1 MSAEPGRLLVA
12 NRGEIALRVFRAAQ
26 SMGVATVGVRS
37 QDDDGA
43 LHADRCDDL
52 VVLPGSGPAAYL
64 DIAAILAAA
73 GESGATAIHPGYG
86 FLSENAGFARAC
98 GKADI
103 TFVGSAAETLEL
115 FGDKGRARQ
124 LAVDHDV
131 PVLPGTTGPT
141 SPEQILDFLTAQD
154 SPVMLKAVAGG
165 GGRGTRVVRSAEQLP
180 EAYEQCRAEAV
191 SAFGVGDLYVERLLT
206 GARHVEVQLV
216 GDGTGAVVHLWDRDC
231 TLQRRHQKLV
241 EIAPSAVLTGAAR
254 ERMLAAAVRLGRA
267 VRLHG
272 VATAEFLALPDGT
285 FYFLEVNP
293 RLQVEHTVTEQVTG
307 VDIVHTQ
314 LRLAA
319 GATLAELGLE
329 QATIAEP
336 AGCAIQIRVNA
347 ETVRLDGTLAPAAGT
362 ISGFDLPTGAGI
374 RVDTAGRTGAPVNP
388 RFDTLLAKIVVHDHD
403 GFAAAHRLAGR
414 ALRETVITGVP
425 TNLAVQRAILADP
438 VFAARAADTTWV
450 DRHLVQLAARARELE
465 QQVSAHA
472 RRGAGPKTPA
482 GPSGHR
488 GANPAARGA
497 PAVPGAGDDRAV
509 RAPTAGVVVAVEA
522 EPGTVVAAG
531 TTIAVVE
538 AMKMHHPVTAG
549 RAGTVANISVDIG
562 DFLAEGETVAVLDPV
577 AGSAATGGGTETT
590 LAPGHIRPDLAALR
604 ERRAKLYD
612 EARPEAVAK
621 RHRLGMRTAREN
633 IAALTDDGLL
643 VEYGGLAV
651 AAQRGR
657 RDLADLEARTPAD
670 GIITGLA
677 RINGDRFATDRST
690 CAVLAYDY
698 TVLAG
703 TQGYFSHQ
711 KTDRLLQLARSSG
724 YPVILFAEGG
734 GGRPGDSDPPMV
746 AGLHYPTFAAM
757 GALSGVVPTIGIAA
771 GRCFAGN
778 AALLGTCDVV
788 IATENSTIGMAGP
801 AMIEG
806 GGLGVYAPEEV
817 GPIDIQRYNGV
828 VDIVV
833 ADEAEATEVA
843 RRYLSYFQGRL
854 PAGEVPD
861 QRALRHLVPEDR
873 KRVYD
878 IRAVLDTLFDSG
890 SVLELRRD
898 FAPTVLTALARID
911 GAPVGVIAN
920 NPALLGGAIDASGAD
935 KLARF
940 LQLCDAYGL
949 PVVSLCDTPG
959 FMVGPDSEQQAA
971 VRHFPRLFVL
981 GGHLTVPLVTVVLR
995 KGYGLGALAMAGGG
1009 FHNTNMIV
1017 AWPTGEFGGMG
1028 VEGAV
1033 HLASRDVLAAIP
1045 DPDERA
1051 RRFDELVALAYAQGS
1066 AVNTAAHLEI
1076 DDVIDPADTRAVL
1089 AAVLLSRPGPPRD
1102 GWRNSA
1108 RSVGIDTW

>member
-1 MSAEPGRLLVA
+1 MSTELGKVLVA

-26 SMGVATVGVRS
+26 SLGIATVGVRS
-37 QDDDGA
+37 QDDEGA
-43 LHADRCDDL
+43 LHADRCDEL
-52 VVLPGSGPAAYL
+52 LVLPGTGPAAYL
-64 DIAAILAAA
+64 DIDALVAAA
-73 GESGATAIHPGYG
+73 AESGATAIHPGYG
-86 FLSENAGFARAC
+86 FLSESQDFARAC
-98 GKADI
+98 RKAEI
-103 TFVGSAAETLEL
+103 TFVGPAAETLEL
-115 FGDKGRARQ
+115 FGDKGRARR
-124 LAVDHDV
+124 LAMDHEV

-141 SPEQILDFLTAQD
+141 SLAEMTDFLAD
-154 SPVMLKAVAGG
+154 RNAPVMVKALAGG
-165 GGRGTRVVRSAEQLP
+165 GGRGTRVVRTAEQLP
-180 EAYEQCRAEAV
+180 EAFEQCRAEAT
-191 SAFGVGDLYVERLLT
+191 SAFGVADLYIELLLSE
-206 GARHVEVQLV
+206 ARHLEVQVV

-231 TLQRRHQKLV
+231 TVQRRQQKLV
-241 EIAPSAVLTGAAR
+241 EIAPSTALADDAR
-254 ERMLAAAVRLGRA
+254 ARMLAAAVRLARA
-267 VRLHG
+267 AGLHG
-272 VATAEFLALPDGT
+272 VATVEFLALPDGT

-293 RLQVEHTVTEQVTG
+293 RLQVEHTVTEMVTG
-307 VDIVHTQ
+307 VDLVHTQ

-319 GATLAELGLE
+319 GATLAELGLT
-329 QATIAEP
+329 QDTVAEP
-336 AGCAIQIRVNA
+336 SGCAIQVRVNA

-362 ISGFDLPTGAGI
+362 LTGFELPTGAGI
-374 RVDTAGRTGAPVNP
+374 RVDTAGRAGAPVNP
-388 RFDTLLAKIVVHDHD
+388 RFDTLLAKIVVHDRD

-414 ALRETVITGVP
+414 ALRETAIAGVP
-425 TNLAVQRAILADP
+425 TNIAFQRAVLADP
-438 VFAARAADTTWV
+438 VFATHEFDTTWV
-450 DRHLVQLAARARELE
+450 DRSIAQLAARAREFE
-465 QQVSAHA
+465 QLAAVN
-472 RRGAGPKTPA
+472 
-482 GPSGHR
+482 GPSIR
-488 GANPAARGA
+488 GGPVRNTSAGSGRP
-497 PAVPGAGDDRAV
+497 PAVPGAPPAGTGDDSAV
-509 RAPTAGVVVAVEA
+509 RTGTAGVVVAIEV

-531 TTIAVVE
+531 RTVAVLE
-538 AMKMHHPVTAG
+538 AMKMHYPVSAG
-549 RAGTVANISVDIG
+549 RAGTVDAVLVSVG
-562 DFLAEGETVAVLDPV
+562 DFLGEGEILARLSPV
-577 AGSAATGGGTETT
+577 AGAAEADAAAESVVA
-590 LAPGHIRPDLAALR
+590 LDHIRPDLAALR
-604 ERRAKLYD
+604 ERRAALDD
-612 EARPEAVAK
+612 ESRSAAVAK

-633 IAALTDDGLL
+633 IAALTDAGLL
-643 VEYGGLAV
+643 VEYGGFAV

-670 GIITGLA
+670 GIITGLG
-677 RINGDRFATDRST
+677 RVNGDRFAADRST

-711 KTDRLLQLARSSG
+711 KTDRLLRLARTNG

-734 GGRPGDSDPPMV
+734 GGRPNDSDPPMV

-778 AALLGTCDVV
+778 AALLGSCDVV

-806 GGLGVYAPEEV
+806 GGLGVFAPEEV
-817 GPIDIQRYNGV
+817 GPIDMQRHNGV

-833 ADEAEATEVA
+833 ADEAEATAVA
-843 RRYLSYFQGRL
+843 QRYLAYFQGPL
-854 PAGEVPD
+854 PAGEVAD

-878 IRAVLDTLFDSG
+878 IRAVLDTIFDIG

-911 GAPVGVIAN
+911 GAPVGVVAN
-920 NPALLGGAIDASGAD
+920 NPALFGGAIDAPGAD

-995 KGYGLGALAMAGGG
+995 KGYGLGALAMAAGG

-1028 VEGAV
+1028 IEGAV
-1033 HLASRDVLAAIP
+1033 HLAARDMLAAIP
-1045 DPDERA
+1045 DPGERA
-1051 RRFDELVALAYAQGS
+1051 RRFDELVALAYQHGS
-1066 AVNTAAHLEI
+1066 AINTASHLEI
-1076 DDVIDPADTRAVL
+1076 DDVIDPAATRDVL
-1089 AAVLLSRPGPPRD
+1089 AAALLARSSPPRD
-1102 GWRNSA
+1102 GWRNSK